1 MDDNAKHD
9 DANRCH
15 ASMPPYLYVPMP
27 PCLYVLCLYASMSY
41 ASMSLCLYGS
51 MSLCLYASMPLCL
64 YASMPL
70 CLAPFCMGRETL
82 RILVASRRHTYKGTH
97 IRKHI

>member
-1 MDDNAKHD
+1 
-9 DANRCH
+9 
-15 ASMPPYLYVPMP
+15 MPPYLYVPMP

-64 YASMPL
+64 YASMPRSFL
-70 CLAPFCMGRETL
+70 HGEGNFEDFGGIEE
-82 RILVASRRHTYKGTH
+82 TH
-97 IRKHI
+97 I